1 MRLILI
7 YMTRPTVRITESLVR
22 ERERGGKGEGYR
34 GMRGNYKFMLLAC
47 VYNIYTHMGIQRPRC
62 SSPRFREPPCT
73 NPRPFPCFRWLYVTL
88 FGSAN
93 MKTIS
98 MTRIAQERPALF
110 AEASFDDSSRIN
122 ISMEPNHRKRLRRLR
137 LAINS

>member
-22 ERERGGKGEGYR
+22 ERGGGGGKGTAGCVEII
-34 GMRGNYKFMLLAC
+34 NSCFSHAC
-47 VYNIYTHMGIQRPRC
+47 IIYTRIWESKDRAARLRVSGT
-62 SSPRFREPPCT
+62 PPCT

-122 ISMEPNHRKRLRRLR
+122 ISMEPNHWKRLRRLR